1 MVGHV
6 YFKEMMKNDPSI
18 EFGGEHSSHY
28 YFRKNANADSGII
41 AFVHFLSAMREN
53 GLTASEL
60 RKKYFTYPSIEETN
74 FRVENVRK
82 SIEKIEAAYRHAET
96 ERFDGLTVRTPEFW
110 LNVRPSSNEPL
121 LRLNLEAKNESV
133 LAREFERVKNLL
145 S

>member
-6 YFKEMMKNDPSI
+6 YFKEMMKDDPSI

-41 AFVHFLSAMREN
+41 AFVHLLSVMREK
-53 GLTASEL
+53 GLKASEL

-74 FRVENVRK
+74 FRVDDVWK
-82 SIEKIEAAYRHAET
+82 SIEKIETSYPGAET

-121 LRLNLEAKNESV
+121 LRLNLEAKNEDV

>member
-41 AFVHFLSAMREN
+41 AFVHFLSAMHEN
-53 GLTASEL
+53 GFTASEL
-60 RKKYFTYPSIEETN
+60 RKKYFAYPSIEETN
-74 FRVENVRK
+74 FRVENVRN
-82 SIEKIEAAYRHAET
+82 SIEKIEAAYQRAET